1 MKRRIFRCLAAAVL
15 GILYSVP
22 TLAAQLL
29 IPVGEVVGL
38 SLSEGT
44 VTVAAFHE
52 VWGAAAREAGVQ
64 IGDEIVAIDGKPVDS
79 ATDLF
84 DALKCSDGTV
94 AVELCRNGKTRQV
107 SLSPAATAEGPRL
120 GVYVREGVTGIG
132 TVTFFDPDEGSFG
145 ALGHGIS
152 DSRGCLA
159 PMRSG
164 WVYAAA
170 VESVKK
176 GVAGEPGQL
185 RGAVQSQ
192 TPVGSLRANTAFG
205 VFGTGAKWTGEALPA
220 AEPGEVRPGKAQ
232 ILSNIQG
239 DEVALFDIEILK
251 CRPGA
256 EGLAPEVG
264 ERRRHALGRRGGDAG
279 VDDGGHVAD
288 RVRYLPHHGQEVSQ
302 RAGLI
307 EGVQRLEVRRLVDA
321 ARLELACEALR
332 ERITLGVAH
341 RLVASRD
348 VL

>member
-1 MKRRIFRCLAAAVL
+1 MKRRVFRCAAAAVL
-15 GILYSVP
+15 VILNGVP
-22 TLAAQLL
+22 AMAARLL

-52 VWGAAAREAGVQ
+52 SCGAAAREAGVQ
-64 IGDEIVAIDGKPVDS
+64 IGDEIVAVDGKAVDS
-79 ATDLF
+79 ASDLF
-84 DALKCSDGTV
+84 EALKCSDGTV
-94 AVELCRNGKTRQV
+94 AVELCRGGKTRQV
-107 SLSPAATAEGPRL
+107 SLCPVVTAEGPRL

-132 TVTFFDPDEGSFG
+132 TVTFFDPDDGSFG

-164 WVYAAA
+164 WVYEAA

-256 EGLAPEVG
+256 EGRDLLLRVTDPALLNTTGGIVAGMSGSPIIQDGKLVG
-264 ERRRHALGRRGGDAG
+264 A
-279 VDDGGHVAD
+279 VTHVLVND
-288 RVRYLPHHGQEVSQ
+288 PTTGYGIF
-302 RAGLI
+302 I
-307 EGVQRLEVRRLVDA
+307 ENMLEA
-321 ARLELACEALR
+321 AA
-332 ERITLGVAH
+332 
-341 RLVASRD
+341 
-348 VL
+348 